1 VLRAYV
7 LETKYEFLKHLR
19 SPAYALPTLL
29 APIMFYLFFGI
40 AMGSQ
45 FSGGTSLSRYLLAT
59 YGAFGVMGA
68 SLFSFG
74 VGIAL
79 ERSQGWLLLKQASP
93 MPPLAYFL
101 ACGVVSA
108 AFGTLIVLGLA
119 ILGTAFG
126 GVRFSPETWLVLFA
140 VLVAGTLPFCAIGLA
155 IGALA
160 RPNAAPAIVNAI
172 YLPMGFLAGLWIP
185 IQLLPGALRPVA
197 PILPGYHLGQLAL
210 GAIGAG
216 EGAWWIHALVLAAYA
231 AAGFSLAAFGFR
243 RTEERVYD

>member
-1 VLRAYV
+1 MLRAYV

-19 SPAYALPTLL
+19 MPAYALPTLL
-29 APIMFYLFFGI
+29 APLMFYAFFGV

-45 FSGGTSLSRYLLAT
+45 LADHVRLSRYLLAT

-74 VGIAL
+74 VGVAL
-79 ERSQGWLLLKQASP
+79 ERSQGWLLLKRASP

-101 ACGVVSA
+101 ARGLVSA
-108 AFGTLIVLGLA
+108 AFGALIVTGLA
-119 ILGTAFG
+119 ILGSAFG
-126 GVRFSPETWLVLFA
+126 GVRLDATAWLALFGI
-140 VLVAGTLPFCAIGLA
+140 LVAGTLPFCAVGLA

-160 RPNAAPAIVNAI
+160 RPNAAPGIVNMI

-185 IQLLPGALRPVA
+185 IQMLPRALQHVA
-197 PILPGYHLGQLAL
+197 PVLPGYHLGQLAL

-216 EGAWWIHALVLAAYA
+216 QGAWWVHALVLALYA
-231 AAGFSLAAFGFR
+231 AAGFALAAVGFR
-243 RTEERVYD
+243 RGEERVYA